1 MTINAYVVVNM
12 TLFTKEN
19 NVQNILRQDKCY
31 GARYLLKEFHFRQ
44 WSGLSLDWPTA
55 VSKKAK

>member
-31 GARYLLKEFHFRQ
+31 GARYLLKEFHLGNGQ
-44 WSGLSLDWPTA
+44 VYHSIGQLQ
-55 VSKKAK
+55 